1 MFSYIKH
8 LTYINNAADYKTCAK
23 YIKGG
28 YKVPIKASYEHSTFQ
43 RKFHKNIIL
52 LYYYLCSY
60 ILVRKLF

>member
-8 LTYINNAADYKTCAK
+8 LAYINNVADYKTCAK

-28 YKVPIKASYEHSTFQ
+28 YKVPIKSSYEPSTFQ

-52 LYYYLCSY
+52 Y
-60 ILVRKLF
+60 IV